1 MGNKLT
7 SVQFCF
13 LTPYIFTVMA
23 LWTAKVI
30 VNNRLFS
37 TEFESLSPFGSDAKT
52 EAMGR
57 FGTDNIQLFPKSN
70 SLRGRLP

>member
-1 MGNKLT
+1 
-7 SVQFCF
+7 
-13 LTPYIFTVMA
+13 MA

-52 EAMGR
+52 EAIGR
-57 FGTDNIQLFPKSN
+57 FGTDNVQLFPKSN
-70 SLRGRLP
+70 SLRGKLP